1 MSGQRWTV
9 SCHQRTGEMVRGCT
23 LQGNQIRPCLGLIQ
37 QPRKCRR
44 LPVSHLQALAADVMG
59 ISWDIM
65 DRMARSFKSIHKS
78 PNSSNGIKWSA
89 NLDHCGMLF
98 LTHLGT
104 VGSLN
109 NGLTVTLAS
118 ISCKRG
124 TNRFADTSW
133 VRTSQDFDA
142 KSWSHQQIQ
151 HSQNAATK
159 HRWAIQGMLQ
169 TSGSEHL
176 APCCLLFFCF
186 SISRLASRKSTK
198 SEVLRAE
205 LHSESSQAKLISRTA

>member
-37 QPRKCRR
+37 QPRMSTFAGEWVIFK
-44 LPVSHLQALAADVMG
+44 HLQLMC
-59 ISWDIM
+59 
-65 DRMARSFKSIHKS
+65 FKSIQIAQF
-78 PNSSNGIKWSA
+78 IKWSA

-109 NGLTVTLAS
+109 NGSTVTLAS

-205 LHSESSQAKLISRTA
+205 QHSESSQAKLISRTA